1 VVDWVVLVVFVVV
14 VFFVVVVVCVVV
26 TGGVGPV
33 VVDFVVAVV
42 VTGATRV
49 TGAVVVTTGAG
60 VVTAVVVELLGTEC
74 FLRWDFLRCTARLRG
89 ATATD
94 DVALDVVDEV
104 GLLGTAEVVEVLPP
118 PELPQPTI
126 TTPAITASSAAFIR
140 RTPVAAPRLVPKANN
155 G

>member
-1 VVDWVVLVVFVVV
+1 LVVFVVV
-14 VFFVVVVVCVVV
+14 VVVFDDVVVCVVV

-33 VVDFVVAVV
+33 VVDFLVAVV

-49 TGAVVVTTGAG
+49 TDAVVVTTGAG
-60 VVTAVVVELLGTEC
+60 VVTAAAVAVVVELAGTEC
-74 FLRWDFLRCTARLRG
+74 FLRWDFLWCTARLCG

-94 DVALDVVDEV
+94 DVALDVVEEG
-104 GLLGTAEVVEVLPP
+104 GLVDTAEVVEMLPP

-126 TTPAITASSAAFIR
+126 ITPAITVSSAAFIR
-140 RTPVAAPRLVPKANN
+140 PTPVVDPRLVPKANN

>member
-1 VVDWVVLVVFVVV
+1 LVVFVVV
-14 VFFVVVVVCVVV
+14 LDDVVVCVVV

-42 VTGATRV
+42 VTGAARV
-49 TGAVVVTTGAG
+49 TDAVVVTTGAG
-60 VVTAVVVELLGTEC
+60 VVTVAAVAVVLAGTAC
-74 FLRWDFLRCTARLRG
+74 FLRWDFLWCTARLCG

-94 DVALDVVDEV
+94 DVALDVVEEG
-104 GLLGTAEVVEVLPP
+104 GLVDTAEVVELLPP

-126 TTPAITASSAAFIR
+126 ITPAITVSSAAFIR
-140 RTPVAAPRLVPKANN
+140 PTPVVDPRLVPKANN